1 MDLLIPDNW
10 LKEYLKTSATPKKI
24 AEALSLHGPSV
35 ERVNQTKF
43 GTVYA
48 IEVTSN
54 RVDTVGVYGIAR
66 EAAAILPR
74 MGIKAS
80 LKPLPDTK
88 VSFTKRVDYLTVS
101 VDHKLCPRFAA
112 ILIKNVKIAQSP
124 KWMCERIEAVGL
136 RPINNIVDISNY
148 IMHEIGQPVHTFDYD
163 KIAKHTMI
171 LRASKKGEILTT
183 LDEKSHTL
191 PGGDIIIE
199 DGDGRIIDLAGIMGG
214 LNSAVDTQTK
224 NVLLFVQTYDP
235 VSIRRTSMTLAHKTE
250 ASILFEK
257 GLDTNLVTEGIKR
270 GIELFTK
277 ITQGQVD
284 AHALDLYPNP
294 PKEKTVSTNLD
305 FIERGLGVSL
315 TSTQVSQFLTPL
327 GFTLTWN
334 KRNFQVKVPS
344 WRNKD
349 ISLPEDILE
358 EIARVYGYY
367 KLPSILMSGDIP
379 EAIPDSPFKFEN
391 EIKLTLKS
399 LGAYEIYTN
408 SLVSEKKTGVS
419 SLKLKNPLGKD
430 GEYLRTTLRPSLIEA
445 VKTNS
450 FEKEPFHLFEMAN
463 VYLPRRGD
471 LPDEKMT
478 LAGIFANT
486 DYREA
491 KGIIETLLDS
501 LHSKYFFETE
511 DSQFFKPSHR
521 LKIISGQVVLGQFG
535 QIENTNYIYYEFY
548 LMALNK
554 AASHVGVFTPIPQYP
569 PQIEDIT
576 ITFPERTVI
585 GGVIKLLEEQTFI
598 TKVELRDIYND
609 SYTFRINYQN
619 PSKTLTDPEVE
630 KIRKNLLKLVQDK
643 FGGTCA

>member
-10 LKEYLKTSATPKKI
+10 LKEYLKTTASPKKM

-43 GTVYA
+43 GPVYA

-54 RVDTVGVYGIAR
+54 RVDSVGVYGIAR

-80 LKPLPDTK
+80 LKTLPDTK
-88 VSFTKRVDYLTVS
+88 VSFAKKVDYLTAS
-101 VDHKLCPRFAA
+101 VDHNLCPRFAA
-112 ILIKNVKIAQSP
+112 ILIRNVKLAQSP

-214 LNSAVDTQTK
+214 LNSAVDAKTK
-224 NVLLFVQTYDP
+224 NVLLFVQTYNP

-257 GLDTNLVTEGIKR
+257 GLDTNLVTDGIKR
-270 GIELFTK
+270 GIELFAK
-277 ITQGQVD
+277 ITQGQID
-284 AHALDLYPNP
+284 THALDLYPSP
-294 PKEKTVSTNLD
+294 PKEKIVSTNLD
-305 FIERGLGVSL
+305 FIEKRLGVSL
-315 TSTQVSQFLTPL
+315 SPTQVSQFLTPL

-334 KRNFQVKVPS
+334 KKNFQVKVPS

-358 EIARVYGYY
+358 EIARIYGYY

-379 EAIPDSPFKFEN
+379 EAIPDSPFRFED

-408 SLVSEKKTGVS
+408 SLVSEIKTGAG

-478 LAGIFANT
+478 LAEIFANT

-501 LHSKYFFETE
+501 LHLKYFFETE

-521 LKIISGQVVLGQFG
+521 LKIVSGQVVLGQFG
-535 QIENTNYIYYEFY
+535 QIENTNYIYYEFD
-548 LMALNK
+548 LRVLNK

-598 TKVELRDIYND
+598 TKVELTDIYNH

-630 KIRKNLLKLVQDK
+630 KIRKNLLKLVQDQ